1 MTGLGLAEVEEGD
14 VSVRVEIKSV
24 NHKFID
30 VKVKSNLRSMAIDDL
45 VKKEVRSSFDRG
57 YFETGITITFTGD
70 SISGV
75 ETNEPLLK
83 SYMKIA
89 KDLAEK
95 YDVDYPPKF
104 GEIVSLKDVFVVQT
118 CLPDIKSLTPLLLS
132 ALKNACAELRKARQ
146 SEGEQTLSDIRVRF
160 LSIKEL
166 VEKIDVAEQKE
177 ISAKGDRLMER
188 VAKLAEPATLDKD
201 RLAQEVALLVDRADI
216 SEERERVASHLK
228 QIDRLLDNGGSVGRK
243 LDFFLQE
250 LGREINTM
258 GAKSVAGISS
268 GFIVEIKSSLE
279 KIREQTQNLE

>member
-14 VSVRVEIKSV
+14 VAIRVEIKSV

-30 VKVKSNLRSMAIDDL
+30 VKVKSNIRSMAIDDL
-45 VKKEVRSSFDRG
+45 VKKEVKSSFDRG
-57 YFETGITITFTGD
+57 YFEAGITINFSGD
-70 SISGV
+70 GVNGV

-118 CLPDIKSLTPLLLS
+118 CLPDIKSLTPLLIS
-132 ALKNACAELRKARQ
+132 ALENACGELRKARAN
-146 SEGEQTLSDIRVRF
+146 EGKQTLVDIRARF
-160 LSIKEL
+160 LAIAEL
-166 VEKIDVAEQKE
+166 VEKIDIAEQKA
-177 ISAKGDRLMER
+177 ISAKGDRLLER
-188 VAKLAEPATLDKD
+188 VAKLAEPASLDRD

-228 QIDRLLDNGGSVGRK
+228 QIDKLLDNGGSVGRK

-258 GAKSVAGISS
+258 GAKSVAGIST
-268 GFIVEIKSSLE
+268 GFVVEIKSGLE
-279 KIREQTQNLE
+279 KIREQAQNLE